1 MIRQKRAR
9 IKVEKSK
16 QMEEDPLA
24 GDHGWV
30 MTGFLL
36 RISLIT
42 AIIVTPPPASIELT
56 SPGPT
61 LHSGFLSGSF
71 LVNLWVELRLKESHF
86 VRDMRDISI
95 HVYIPVKLLN
105 VWGKVMHTHLKLG
118 EI

>member
-1 MIRQKRAR
+1 
-9 IKVEKSK
+9 
-16 QMEEDPLA
+16 MEEDPLA
-24 GDHGWV
+24 GDHGSV

-42 AIIVTPPPASIELT
+42 AIIVTPPPPASIELT

-71 LVNLWVELRLKESHF
+71 LVNLWVELRLRESHF

-105 VWGKVMHTHLKLG
+105 VWGKVMHTRLKLG
-118 EI
+118 KI

>member
-1 MIRQKRAR
+1 
-9 IKVEKSK
+9 
-16 QMEEDPLA
+16 MEEDPLA

-42 AIIVTPPPASIELT
+42 AIIVTPPPPASIELT
-56 SPGPT
+56 SPGPPP
-61 LHSGFLSGSF
+61 HSAFLSGSF
-71 LVNLWVELRLKESHF
+71 LVNLWVELRLRESHF

-105 VWGKVMHTHLKLG
+105 VWGKVMHTRLKLG
-118 EI
+118 KI